1 MPKENKMPKINKIC
15 VLGGGIWGGV
25 IADILASKKSNDI
38 VIWEFFK
45 NYADILN
52 KKRVHPNFRELKISK
67 RIKITISLEEALKNT
82 DLCVI
87 AVPSRHVREIIKHA
101 KPFINGKMTFITL
114 SKGIEANTLMT
125 VSEIIEDE
133 LPILKNRV
141 MAFSGPSFA
150 IEVAKKIPTKI
161 ILAGKKSLNLLKISK
176 IFNIHPIGVEVCY
189 DRKGVE
195 LGGALKNV
203 YAIGGGIVKGLKGT
217 GKNTKAAYLTESLQE
232 MKRIIVKLG
241 GHRDTIVG
249 LSTTG
254 DLILTSTSN
263 MSRNYTFGKKLAE
276 HKNPKKALLEIKT
289 TTEGYNS
296 VLSAKQLCLKNEIKA
311 PIIKAIWRII
321 YKNAK
326 PESILDSIGL
336 RIR

>member
-1 MPKENKMPKINKIC
+1 MPKKTKIC
-15 VLGGGIWGGV
+15 VLGGGIWGSV
-25 IADILASKKSNDI
+25 IADILASKPSNEI

-45 NYADILN
+45 HQADILN
-52 KKRVHPNFRELKISK
+52 KKREHPNFKELKINK
-67 RIKITISLEEALKNT
+67 RIRITISLKEALEKA

-87 AVPSRHVREIIKHA
+87 AVPSRNVRTIIKHA
-101 KPFINGKMTFITL
+101 RPFITGKMIIISL
-114 SKGIEANTLMT
+114 SKGIEADSLMT

-133 LPILKNRV
+133 LPTLKNRV
-141 MAFSGPSFA
+141 MTFSGPSFA
-150 IEVAKKIPTKI
+150 MEVARKIPTKI
-161 ILAGKKSLNLLKISK
+161 ILAGRKNLNISK
-176 IFNIHPIGVEVCY
+176 IARIFNIHPLGVEISY

-217 GKNTKAAYLTESLQE
+217 GKNTKAAYLTASLQE
-232 MKRIIVKLG
+232 MKTIIIKLG
-241 GHRDTIVG
+241 GHRDTICG

-263 MSRNYTFGKKLAE
+263 MSRNYRFGKKLAE
-276 HKNPKKALLEIKT
+276 HKNPKKALCEIKT

-296 VLSAKQLCLKNEIKA
+296 VLSAKQLCFKNKIKA
-311 PIIKAIWRII
+311 PIINSIWKII

-326 PESILDSIGL
+326 PETILDSIGL
-336 RIR
+336 RIG

>member
-1 MPKENKMPKINKIC
+1 MAKKIKIC

-38 VIWEFFK
+38 IVWEFFK
-45 NYADILN
+45 NYANILN
-52 KKRVHPNFRELKISK
+52 KKRVHPNFKELKISK
-67 RIKITISLEEALKNT
+67 RITITMSLEEALKKA

-87 AVPSRHVREIIKHA
+87 AVPSRHVRTIIKHA
-101 KPFINGKMTFITL
+101 KPFITNKMIFISL
-114 SKGIEANTLMT
+114 SKGIETDTLMT

-133 LPILKNRV
+133 LPILKNKV

-150 IEVAKKIPTKI
+150 MEVARKIPTKI
-161 ILAGKKSLNLLKISK
+161 ILAGRKSTNISK
-176 IFNIHPIGVEVCY
+176 LAKVFNIHPLGVEVSY

-217 GKNTKAAYLTESLQE
+217 GKNTKAAYLTASLQE
-232 MKRIIVKLG
+232 MKNIIIKLG

-263 MSRNYTFGKKLAE
+263 MSRNYRFGKKLAE
-276 HKNPKKALLEIKT
+276 HKKPKKALGEIKT
-289 TTEGYNS
+289 TTEGYTS
-296 VLSAKQLCLKNEIKA
+296 VLSSKQLCAKNKVKA
-311 PIIKAIWRII
+311 PIIKSIWRII

-326 PESILDSIGL
+326 PETILDSIGL

>member
-1 MPKENKMPKINKIC
+1 MLRKNKIC
-15 VLGGGIWGGV
+15 VLGGGIWGSV
-25 IADILASKKSNDI
+25 IADILATKKSNDI
-38 VIWEFFK
+38 IVWEFFK
-45 NYADILN
+45 KHADILN
-52 KKRVHPNFRELKISK
+52 KKRLHPNFKELKINK
-67 RIKITISLEEALKNT
+67 KIKITMSLEEALKKT

-87 AVPSRHVREIIKHA
+87 AVSSRHVRTVIKQA
-101 KPFINGKMTFITL
+101 KPFITKKMIFISL

-125 VSEIIEDE
+125 VSEIIENE
-133 LPILKNRV
+133 LPILKNKV
-141 MAFSGPSFA
+141 LAFSGPSFA
-150 IEVAKKIPTKI
+150 MEVARKIPTKI
-161 ILAGKKSLNLLKISK
+161 ILAGKKSSQLLKISK
-176 IFNIHPIGVEVCY
+176 IFNLHPLGIEVSY

-203 YAIGGGIVKGLKGT
+203 YAIGGGIVKGLQGT
-217 GKNTKAAYLTESLQE
+217 GKNTKAAYLTESLRE
-232 MKRIIVKLG
+232 MRSIIIKLG

-263 MSRNYTFGKKLAE
+263 MSRNYRFGKKLAE
-276 HKNPKKALLEIKT
+276 HKNPKKALVEIKT

-296 VLSAKQLCLKNEIKA
+296 VLSAKQLCLQNKIKA
-311 PIIKAIWRII
+311 PIIKTIWRII

-326 PESILDSIGL
+326 PETILDSIGL

>member
-1 MPKENKMPKINKIC
+1 MLKKNKIC
-15 VLGGGIWGGV
+15 VLGGGIWGSV
-25 IADILASKKSNDI
+25 IADILATKQSNEII
-38 VIWEFFK
+38 VWEFFK
-45 NYADILN
+45 EYADAMN
-52 KKRVHPNFRELKISK
+52 KTRIHPNFKELKINK
-67 RIKITISLEEALKNT
+67 KIKITMSLKEALEKT
-82 DLCVI
+82 ELCII
-87 AVPSRHVREIIKHA
+87 AVPSRHVRTIIKHA
-101 KPFINGKMTFITL
+101 KPFITDKMIFISL

-125 VSEIIEDE
+125 VAEIIEDE
-133 LPILKNRV
+133 LPVLKNRV

-150 IEVAKKIPTKI
+150 MEVARKIPTKI
-161 ILAGKKSLNLLKISK
+161 ILAGRKSQNIKKISE
-176 IFNIHPIGVEVCY
+176 IFNIHPLGIQVSY

-232 MKRIIVKLG
+232 IKRIIAKLK

-263 MSRNYTFGKKLAE
+263 MSRNYRFGKKLAE
-276 HKNPKKALLEIKT
+276 HKKPKKALTEIKT

-296 VLSAKQLCLKNEIKA
+296 VLSAKQLCLKNKIKA
-311 PIIKAIWRII
+311 PIIKTIWRII
-321 YKNAK
+321 YKNAE
-326 PESILDSIGL
+326 PETILNSIGL
-336 RIR
+336 RIRQ

>member
-1 MPKENKMPKINKIC
+1 MPKKNKIC
-15 VLGGGIWGGV
+15 VLGGGIWGSV
-25 IADILASKKSNDI
+25 MADILATKKSNDI
-38 VIWEFFK
+38 IVWEFFK
-45 NYADILN
+45 NYADILD
-52 KKRVHPNFRELKISK
+52 KKRVHPNFKELKINK
-67 RIKITISLEEALKNT
+67 KIKITMSLEEALKGVA
-82 DLCVI
+82 LCVI
-87 AVPSRHVREIIKHA
+87 AVPSRHVRTIIQHA
-101 KPFINGKMTFITL
+101 KPFITSKMIFVSL

-133 LPILKNRV
+133 LPASKNRV
-141 MAFSGPSFA
+141 LAFSGPSFA
-150 IEVAKKIPTKI
+150 MEVARKIPTKI
-161 ILAGKKSLNLLKISK
+161 ILAGKKSLNISKIAK
-176 IFNIHPIGVEVCY
+176 IFNIHPLGVEISY

-203 YAIGGGIVKGLKGT
+203 YAIGGGLVKGLKGT
-217 GKNTKAAYLTESLQE
+217 GKNTKAAYLTESLRE
-232 MKRIIVKLG
+232 MKTIILKLG
-241 GHRDTIVG
+241 GHQDTIVG

-263 MSRNYTFGKKLAE
+263 MSRNYRFGKKLAE
-276 HKNPKKALLEIKT
+276 HKNPQKALGEIKT

-296 VLSAKQLCLKNEIKA
+296 VLSAKQLCLKNKIKA

-326 PESILDSIGL
+326 PETILDSIGL